1 MCCPEISR
9 VLKDDNVTVYKNQ
22 NENLIVFTGEN
33 YEVFTSI
40 IDGQYPNYM
49 AVVPKTIVGEVQV
62 DSSFKSSLERIL
74 ILPADNKL
82 KVPAVKVEVGEGM
95 ILSALSEQC
104 GEIRETLPLIYKGEE
119 LKTAFNAHYVI
130 DALKMMPE
138 ATMSFGGAL
147 APALFKTS
155 DDDNYTIVVV
165 PLRA

>member
-1 MCCPEISR
+1 VCCPEISR

-74 ILPADNKL
+74 I
-82 KVPAVKVEVGEGM
+82 PAVKVEVGEGM